1 MTYMIEIFL
10 IIVCFC
16 GCFMMYA
23 ECDGCDCDGDYN
35 NKSNENTSNENTSN
49 ENTSNENTST
59 ECEISVV
66 KSPIAD
72 AQLENA

>member
-10 IIVCFC
+10 IIVCCC
-16 GCFMMYA
+16 GCFMVYA

-35 NKSNENTSNENTSN
+35 NKSN

>member
-35 NKSNENTSNENTSN
+35 NKSNENTSNENTS
-49 ENTSNENTST
+49 T

>member
-10 IIVCFC
+10 MIVCCC
-16 GCFMMYA
+16 GCFMVYA
-23 ECDGCDCDGDYN
+23 ECDGDCCGDYN
-35 NKSNENTSNENTSN
+35 
-49 ENTSNENTST
+49 NTSNENTST